1 MRFRVRYRHPA
12 PTDRPSRLYLMLP
25 ADRPGQ
31 RIHDARLSRPPR
43 ERRTEPGRALAC
55 FELEPAAEL
64 TLDFELVTEATPAA
78 YREDALRSVQDLIEE
93 ALARLLEE
101 GYRPGG
107 GEDAEPG
114 AAALTLALGVL
125 QAAHERGWGGEVVLG
140 HLLLGEPVPHAWCRL
155 QTPTGTVECD
165 PWFYLVLQG
174 APDYWLAYGLA
185 PRAEDY
191 LLGHEGRR
199 VVWGTAPVPASA
211 LPCLADPAEGS
222 ETEGFFYFW
231 PDVVWASGAGFLP
244 PANRELA
251 AVESGTAAALKGAL
265 AAFRVAAF
273 AGLLLVALGL
283 VQPGGWTLLAYA
295 SYAALLVPVQGPAW
309 WRLLQRPSAREAAL
323 EPLLFHAAFLAVVAG
338 WNTVLPQTVFVLTWI
353 YRRARTLWQGYRD
366 AGRRPDRS

>member
-12 PTDRPSRLYLMLP
+12 PPDRPSRLYLMLP

-43 ERRTEPGRALAC
+43 ERRTKPGRALAC
-55 FELEPAAEL
+55 FELEPASEL
-64 TLDFELVTEATPAA
+64 TLDFELDAVATPAPPS
-78 YREDALRSVQDLIEE
+78 EDAHRPLQELIEE
-93 ALARLLEE
+93 VYARLLEE
-101 GYRPGG
+101 GYRLDG

-125 QAAHERGWGGEVVLG
+125 QAARERGWGGEVVLG
-140 HLLLGEPVPHAWCRL
+140 HLLLSEPAPHAWCRL
-155 QTPTGTVECD
+155 QTPAGAVECD
-165 PWFYLVLQG
+165 PWFHLVLQG
-174 APDYWLAYGLA
+174 VPDYWLAYGLA

-191 LLGHEGRR
+191 LSGHEGRR

-211 LPCLADPAEGS
+211 LPCLADAAEGS
-222 ETEGFFYFW
+222 EDGGFFYFW
-231 PDVVWASGAGFLP
+231 PDAVWIGGAGFLP

-251 AVESGTAAALKGAL
+251 AVETGTAAAFRGAL
-265 AAFRVAAF
+265 EAFRVAAF

-295 SYAALLVPVQGPAW
+295 SYAALLARVQGPAW
-309 WRLLQRPSAREAAL
+309 WRLLQRPSARETAF

-338 WNTVLPQTVFVLTWI
+338 WSTVLPQTLFALTWI

-366 AGRRPDRS
+366 AGRRPDRA